1 MPREW
6 NTPHREKWTAPIHQI
21 LKAIDN
27 HTRLHLETGDFW
39 HEEQAQ
45 ILRKYV
51 SDVKVWIHKEEN
63 WELLKRLLLPWE
75 YHSPWHFQLVP
86 QDLFLHNQQ

>member
-6 NTPHREKWTAPIHQI
+6 NTPKRECWNTPIHNI

-27 HTRLHLETGDFW
+27 HTQLWMKTGDHW

-51 SDVKVWIHKEEN
+51 MDLKIWIHKQEGWDE
-63 WELLKRLLLPWE
+63 
-75 YHSPWHFQLVP
+75 
-86 QDLFLHNQQ
+86 